1 MSPGEAID
9 VFGMTFIA
17 GAGALFCG
25 MLFWLGWEAA
35 DWLARAINAHDRKVI
50 RARRRLRITQEKPTP
65 RTRRSEAR

>member
-17 GAGALFCG
+17 GAGALF
-25 MLFWLGWEAA
+25 FWLGWEAA

-65 RTRRSEAR
+65 RKRRSEAR